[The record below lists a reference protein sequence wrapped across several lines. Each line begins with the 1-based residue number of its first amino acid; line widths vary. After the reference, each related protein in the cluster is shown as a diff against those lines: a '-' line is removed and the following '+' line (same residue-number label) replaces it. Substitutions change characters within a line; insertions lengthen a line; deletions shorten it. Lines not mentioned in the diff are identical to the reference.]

1 MTEALNTVFTG
12 LLAFTVC
19 LTALSIGLATS
30 GRTMRAAI
38 RRPSLIFVV
47 LANVILVPAAGLA
60 IVRLVPL
67 SPDGEIGVLLCTM
80 CAAGPFALKATQVAR
95 GDLAWALSLTV
106 ILLLLNVLA
115 LPLWTALVFDRSL
128 SVRAGDL
135 FAVMVAVILLPAAIG
150 ALLRRTL
157 PGRSEGWVKPATDV
171 SNLTLVAAI
180 VVGVAGN
187 LSPLAEALTSRIL
200 IAAGLIVVGAGV
212 IGVALPSP
220 TEVRRASTLVTLN
233 RATSVALLVVA
244 QSFPD
249 RGEVLTTAIVF
260 GLVQTIFALGVALAW
275 GRRAI
280 VSVPAPVI

>member
-135 FAVMVAVILLPAAIG
+135 FAVMIAVILLPAAIG

-187 LSPLAEALTSRIL
+187 LSPLAEALT
-200 IAAGLIVVGAGV
+200 
-212 IGVALPSP
+212 
-220 TEVRRASTLVTLN
+220 
-233 RATSVALLVVA
+233 
-244 QSFPD
+244 
-249 RGEVLTTAIVF
+249 
-260 GLVQTIFALGVALAW
+260 
-275 GRRAI
+275 
-280 VSVPAPVI
+280 